1 MFSKSKLSTYITPV
15 SITRSVDEEGGR
27 EEGDE
32 SIVLAALRKAQSIG
46 GFVRPDS
53 MQMQPPPPPLPRL
66 GGGGKGEGRGT
77 EKRSNLYGIF
87 ESD

>member
-1 MFSKSKLSTYITPV
+1 M
-15 SITRSVDEEGGR
+15 
-27 EEGDE
+27 GDE

-53 MQMQPPPPPLPRL
+53 MQMQMQPPSPSLQQEE
-66 GGGGKGEGRGT
+66 GEAEGT
-77 EKRSNLYGIF
+77 QKRSNLYGIF

>member
-53 MQMQPPPPPLPRL
+53 MQMQPPPPSPPEARR
-66 GGGGKGEGRGT
+66 GRERRGKGDGE
-77 EKRSNLYGIF
+77 EK
-87 ESD
+87 